1 MNRVTKGHRTPSTRQ
16 GDRRAETRPP
26 RVHLSLPGA
35 HEDFPWGESVAKV
48 QKKVFVFLGKPD
60 DLTGVSVKL
69 VRSHGYVAS
78 QAYASPTGYGLGKAG
93 WLDIRFGSKAP
104 SLALITEWVIESYC
118 AVAPKKLISQ
128 LPD

>member
-1 MNRVTKGHRTPSTRQ
+1 VTGAQK
-16 GDRRAETRPP
+16 RALREYIF
-26 RVHLSLPGA
+26 SLPGA

-48 QKKVFVFLGKPD
+48 QKTVFVFLGKPD

-93 WLDIRFGSKAP
+93 WLDIRFRIQGTVLDPAALPPHFQLDLMPP
-104 SLALITEWVIESYC
+104 S
-118 AVAPKKLISQ
+118 
-128 LPD
+128 

>member
-1 MNRVTKGHRTPSTRQ
+1 MTGAQK
-16 GDRRAETRPP
+16 RALREYIF
-26 RVHLSLPGA
+26 SLPGA

-60 DLTGVSVKL
+60 GLTGVSVKL